1 MGGFGIEISPPEA
14 YFLFLRRCR
23 PPKSHPLKPI
33 SCFCGVFWPPNLTPN
48 HLITLMYLFYIPIP
62 FFAKGIVFGI
72 SAALSILPYTSFSK
86 TNPPSHFWLSPQTQL
101 PSILNLL
108 FLLLPLPPA
117 LPRCHTSALQK
128 PTHLPKPFQLHTHI
142 CYFCCPAAPTHQLFK
157 CPHLPS
163 YLKKVISGSCCACL
177 KTLTPL

>member
-1 MGGFGIEISPPEA
+1 MGSFGIEISPPEA

-23 PPKSHPLKPI
+23 PPKSHPLTPI
-33 SCFCGVFWPPNLTPN
+33 SYFCGVFWPPNLTPN

-62 FFAKGIVFGI
+62 FFATGIVFAI

-86 TNPPSHFWLSPQTQL
+86 TIHQL
-101 PSILNLL
+101 FN
-108 FLLLPLPPA
+108 
-117 LPRCHTSALQK
+117 
-128 PTHLPKPFQLHTHI
+128 THI

-177 KTLTPL
+177 KTLTP

>member
-1 MGGFGIEISPPEA
+1 
-14 YFLFLRRCR
+14 
-23 PPKSHPLKPI
+23 
-33 SCFCGVFWPPNLTPN
+33 
-48 HLITLMYLFYIPIP
+48 MYLFYIPIP
-62 FFAKGIVFGI
+62 FFAKRIVFGF
-72 SAALSILPYTSFSK
+72 SAALSILPYNSFSK

-108 FLLLPLPPA
+108 PHISFSEANPPTQA
-117 LPRCHTSALQK
+117 VSTSA
-128 PTHLPKPFQLHTHI
+128 PSLPSLRLSPAIEAPHI

-177 KTLTPL
+177 KTLTP